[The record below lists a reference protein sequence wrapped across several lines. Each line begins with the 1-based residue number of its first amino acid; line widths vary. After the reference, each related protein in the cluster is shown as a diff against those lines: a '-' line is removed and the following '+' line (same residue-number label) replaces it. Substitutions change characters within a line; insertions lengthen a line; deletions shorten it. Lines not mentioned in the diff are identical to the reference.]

1 MGRRGERVV
10 MILGLADWGGETDLS
25 SEVYGAVANQRVGEC
40 FRRPKE
46 LHDINRSAQS
56 PNQLWPLIS
65 NGTKLGG

>member
-1 MGRRGERVV
+1 

-46 LHDINRSAQS
+46 LHDINRSARAAQS
-56 PNQLWPLIS
+56 PNPVVAVDFEW
-65 NGTKLGG
+65 GG